1 MYAVTGITGQV
12 GGAVA
17 RALLGHNQP
26 VRAVVRDAARA
37 AAWAERGTD
46 MALADFGDVQAL
58 ARAFSGTQGVFV
70 MLPANFD
77 PAPGFPEARDLIA
90 TLAEALDR
98 ARPPRVVALST
109 IGAQARHENLLTQ
122 LGLLEHALGALPLD
136 VRFIRPAWF
145 MENALWDVAPARDT
159 GVIDAY
165 LQPVGR
171 PIPMVATEDVGRTA
185 AEMLLSPGDGARVVE
200 LEGPAPVSPADI
212 AAGLGALLGRPVRAQ
227 PVPRAEW
234 EARFRQQGAQHPG
247 PRARMLD
254 GFNEG
259 WLRFEGVTRRGAV
272 PLATVLRDLVA
283 RAG

>member
-17 RALLGHNQP
+17 RALLARHQP

-37 AAWAERGTD
+37 APWKDRG
-46 MALADFGDVQAL
+46 ADAAVAGLDDAQAL
-58 ARAFSGTQGVFV
+58 ASAFANTQGVFV

-77 PAPGFPEARDLIA
+77 PAPGFPEARALIGA
-90 TLAEALDR
+90 IAQALAQ

-109 IGAQARHENLLTQ
+109 IGAQAAHENLLTQ
-122 LGLLEHALGALPLD
+122 LGLLEDALGALPLD
-136 VRFIRPAWF
+136 VRFLRPAWF

-165 LQPVGR
+165 LQPVER
-171 PIPMVATEDVGRTA
+171 PIPMVATEDVGRIA
-185 AEMLLSPGDGARVVE
+185 ADMLLSPGDGPRVVE

-212 AAGLGALLGRPVRAQ
+212 AAGLGALLDRPVRAQ
-227 PVPRAEW
+227 PVPRADW
-234 EARFRQQGAQHPG
+234 EARFMQEGARHPG

-259 WLRFEGVTRRGAV
+259 WLRFEGVPRRGAV
-272 PLATVLRDLVA
+272 PLATVLRELIA
-283 RAG
+283 RAA

>member
-17 RALLGHNQP
+17 RALLARHQP

-37 AAWAERGTD
+37 APWTDRG
-46 MALADFGDVQAL
+46 ADVAVAGLDDAQAL
-58 ARAFSGTQGVFV
+58 ASAFTNTQGVFV

-77 PAPGFPEARDLIA
+77 PAPGFPEARGLIGA
-90 TLAEALDR
+90 IAQALAQ
-98 ARPPRVVALST
+98 ARPARVVALST
-109 IGAQARHENLLTQ
+109 IGAQAAQENLLTQ
-122 LGLLEHALGALPLD
+122 LGLLEDALGALPLD

-145 MENALWDVAPARDT
+145 MENALWDVAPARDR

-165 LQPVGR
+165 LQPVER

-185 AEMLLSPGDGARVVE
+185 AEMLLSPGDGPRVVE

-259 WLRFEGVTRRGAV
+259 WLRFEGTARRGTV
-272 PLATVLRDLVA
+272 SLATVLGELVA

>member
-17 RALLGHNQP
+17 RTLLAHHQT

-37 AAWAERGTD
+37 VPWSDQG
-46 MALADFGDVQAL
+46 ADVAVADLDDGQAL

-77 PAPGFPEARDLIA
+77 PAPGFPEARALTGAIA
-90 TLAEALDR
+90 QALLQ

-109 IGAQARHENLLTQ
+109 IGVQAAQENLLTQ
-122 LGLLEHALGALPLD
+122 LGLLENALGDLPLD

-145 MENALWDVAPARDT
+145 MENALWDLASARDT
-159 GVIDAY
+159 GLIDAY
-165 LQPVGR
+165 LQPVER

-185 AEMLLSPGDGARVVE
+185 AEMLLAPGDGPRVVE

-227 PVPRAEW
+227 SIPRGEW
-234 EARFRQQGAQHPG
+234 EARFRQQGARHPG

-259 WLRFEGVTRRGAV
+259 WLGFEGAARRGTV
-272 PLATVLRDLVA
+272 PMATVLRELVA

>member
-17 RALLGHNQP
+17 RTLLAHHQA
-26 VRAVVRDAARA
+26 VRAVVRDATRA
-37 AAWAERGTD
+37 APWRDLG
-46 MALADFGDVQAL
+46 ADVAVAGLDDAPAL
-58 ARAFSGTQGVFV
+58 ARAFADTLGVFV

-77 PAPGFPEARDLIA
+77 PAPGLAQTRALIGAIAR
-90 TLAEALDR
+90 ALQR
-98 ARPPRVVALST
+98 ARPPRVVVLST
-109 IGAQARHENLLTQ
+109 IGAQATQENLLTQ
-122 LGLLEHALGALPLD
+122 LGLLEDAVGALPLD

-159 GVIDAY
+159 GVVDAY

-185 AEMLLSPGDGARVVE
+185 AEMLMSPGQGPRVVE

-212 AAGLGALLGRPVRAQ
+212 AAELGMLLGRPVQAR
-227 PVPRAEW
+227 PIPRTEW
-234 EARFRQQGAQHPG
+234 EARFRQQGARHPG

-259 WLRFEGVTRRGAV
+259 WLRFEGVARRGTV
-272 PLATVLRDLVA
+272 PLTTVLRKLVD

>member
-17 RALLGHNQP
+17 RALLARHQP

-37 AAWAERGTD
+37 APWKDRG
-46 MALADFGDVQAL
+46 ADAAVAGLDDAQAL
-58 ARAFSGTQGVFV
+58 ASAFANTQGVFV

-77 PAPGFPEARDLIA
+77 PAPGFPEARALIGA
-90 TLAEALDR
+90 IAQALAQ

-109 IGAQARHENLLTQ
+109 IGAQAAHENLLTQ
-122 LGLLEHALGALPLD
+122 LGLLEDALGALPLD
-136 VRFIRPAWF
+136 VRFLRPAWF

-165 LQPVGR
+165 LQPVER
-171 PIPMVATEDVGRTA
+171 PIPMVATEDVGRIA
-185 AEMLLSPGDGARVVE
+185 ADMLLSPGDGPRVVE

-212 AAGLGALLGRPVRAQ
+212 AAGLGALLDRPVRAQ
-227 PVPRAEW
+227 PVPRADW
-234 EARFRQQGAQHPG
+234 EARFTQEGARHPG

-259 WLRFEGVTRRGAV
+259 WLRFEGVPRRGAV
-272 PLATVLRDLVA
+272 PLATVLRELIA
-283 RAG
+283 RAA

>member
-17 RALLGHNQP
+17 RALLARHQP

-37 AAWAERGTD
+37 APWTDRGAD
-46 MALADFGDVQAL
+46 VAVAGLDDARALAS
-58 ARAFSGTQGVFV
+58 AFADTQGVFV

-77 PAPGFPEARDLIA
+77 PAPGFPEARGLIGA
-90 TLAEALDR
+90 IAQALAH

-109 IGAQARHENLLTQ
+109 IGAQAAQESLLTQ
-122 LGLLEHALGALPLD
+122 LGLLEDALGALPLD

-165 LQPVGR
+165 LQPVER

-185 AEMLLSPGDGARVVE
+185 AEMLLSPGDGPRVVE

-212 AAGLGALLGRPVRAQ
+212 AAGLSALLGRPVRAQ

-259 WLRFEGVTRRGAV
+259 WLRFDGGARRGTV
-272 PLATVLRDLVA
+272 PLATVLDELVT

>member
-17 RALLGHNQP
+17 RALLARHQP

-37 AAWAERGTD
+37 APWTDRG
-46 MALADFGDVQAL
+46 ADVAVAGLDDAQAL
-58 ARAFSGTQGVFV
+58 SSAFADTQGVFV

-77 PAPGFPEARDLIA
+77 PAPGFPEARGLIGA
-90 TLAEALDR
+90 IAQALAQ

-109 IGAQARHENLLTQ
+109 IGAQAAPENLLTQ
-122 LGLLEHALGALPLD
+122 LGLLEDALGALPLD

-165 LQPVGR
+165 LQPVER

-185 AEMLLSPGDGARVVE
+185 AQMLLSPGDGPRMVE
-200 LEGPAPVSPADI
+200 LAGPAPVSPADI

-259 WLRFEGVTRRGAV
+259 WLRFEGTARRGTV
-272 PLATVLRDLVA
+272 PLATVLDELVT

>member
-17 RALLGHNQP
+17 RALLACHQP

-37 AAWAERGTD
+37 APWADRGAD
-46 MALADFGDVQAL
+46 VAVAGLDDAPALAS
-58 ARAFSGTQGVFV
+58 AFAGTQGVFV

-77 PAPGFPEARDLIA
+77 PAPGFPEARGLIGA
-90 TLAEALDR
+90 IAQALVQ

-109 IGAQARHENLLTQ
+109 IGAQAAPENLLTQ
-122 LGLLEHALGALPLD
+122 LGLLEDALGALPLD
-136 VRFIRPAWF
+136 LRFIRPAWF
-145 MENALWDVAPARDT
+145 MENALWDVTPARDT
-159 GVIDAY
+159 GVIDTC
-165 LQPVGR
+165 LQPVER

-185 AEMLLSPGDGARVVE
+185 AQMLLSPGDGPRVVE

-259 WLRFEGVTRRGAV
+259 WLRFEGTARRGTV
-272 PLATVLRDLVA
+272 SLATVLSELVA

>member
-17 RALLGHNQP
+17 RALLARHQP
-26 VRAVVRDAARA
+26 LRAVVRDVARA
-37 AAWAERGTD
+37 APWRDLGTD
-46 MALADFGDVQAL
+46 VAVADLDDRQAL

-77 PAPGFPEARDLIA
+77 PAPGFPEVRRLIGA
-90 TLAEALDR
+90 IAQALQQ

-109 IGAQARHENLLTQ
+109 IGAQATHENLLTQ
-122 LGLLEHALGALPLD
+122 LGLFEDALGALSLD

-145 MENALWDVAPARDT
+145 MENALWDAASARDK
-159 GVIDAY
+159 GAIDAY
-165 LQPVGR
+165 LQPAEH

-185 AEMLLSPGDGARVVE
+185 AEMLLSPGDGPRVVE

-212 AAGLGALLGRPVRAQ
+212 AAGLGALLGRTVLAQ
-227 PVPRAEW
+227 PVPRVDW

-259 WLRFEGVTRRGAV
+259 WLRFEGVPRRGAV
-272 PLATVLRDLVA
+272 PLATVLRELIA
-283 RAG
+283 RAA

>member
-17 RALLGHNQP
+17 RALLARHQP

-37 AAWAERGTD
+37 APWTDRG
-46 MALADFGDVQAL
+46 ADVAVAGLDDAQAL
-58 ARAFSGTQGVFV
+58 ASAFADTQGVFV

-77 PAPGFPEARDLIA
+77 PAPGFPEARGLIGA
-90 TLAEALDR
+90 IAQALAQ

-109 IGAQARHENLLTQ
+109 IGAQAAPENLLTQ
-122 LGLLEHALGALPLD
+122 LGLLEDALGALPLD

-145 MENALWDVAPARDT
+145 MENALWDVVPARDT

-165 LQPVGR
+165 LQPVER

-185 AEMLLSPGDGARVVE
+185 AEMLLSPGDGPRVVE
-200 LEGPAPVSPADI
+200 LAGPAPVSPADI

-227 PVPRAEW
+227 PVPHAEW
-234 EARFRQQGAQHPG
+234 EARFRQQGSQHPG

-259 WLRFEGVTRRGAV
+259 WLRFEGTARRGTV
-272 PLATVLRDLVA
+272 SLATVLGELVA

>member
-17 RALLGHNQP
+17 RALLAHHQP

-37 AAWAERGTD
+37 APWTDRG
-46 MALADFGDVQAL
+46 ADVAVAGLDDAQAL
-58 ARAFSGTQGVFV
+58 SSAFADTQGVFV

-77 PAPGFPEARDLIA
+77 PAPGFPEARGLIGA
-90 TLAEALDR
+90 IAQALAQ

-109 IGAQARHENLLTQ
+109 IGAQAAQENLLTQ
-122 LGLLEHALGALPLD
+122 LGLLEDALGALPLD

-165 LQPVGR
+165 LQPVER

-185 AEMLLSPGDGARVVE
+185 AQMLLSPGDGPRVVE
-200 LEGPAPVSPADI
+200 LAGPAPVSPADI

-259 WLRFEGVTRRGAV
+259 WLRFEGTARRGTV
-272 PLATVLRDLVA
+272 SLATVLGELVA